1 MDYGQLFSL
10 KFWEQIFFSDGFN
23 IHFFISI
30 IDILL
35 VWFIIYKLIKI
46 VKDTRIVQII
56 KGIAVFFIARI
67 LSEMIGLTTI
77 TWLMNQ
83 VITYGVITCI
93 IIFQPEARLL
103 LEQLGRTTKVFN
115 KRKITSVDTRHIEAY
130 EQAVSYMAKRK
141 IGALI
146 TIEQTQ
152 KLSEYA
158 ATGIALDA
166 DITAELLINIFIP
179 NTPLHDGAVIIQND
193 KISVASAY
201 LPLSENQ
208 NISKEFGTRH
218 RAAIGIS
225 EVTDALTII
234 VSEET
239 GEISLTKNGL
249 FIPHLNLNDFVE
261 RLKKELAIPDQNQ
274 AKPSFLEQF
283 FDLRGKHSDE

>member
-1 MDYGQLFSL
+1 MDYNQLFSL
-10 KFWEQIFFSDGFN
+10 DFWRQVFFPDGFSF
-23 IHFFISI
+23 HFLVSL
-30 IDILL
+30 IDIAL
-35 VWFIIYKLIKI
+35 VWYVIYKLIKI

-56 KGIAVFFIARI
+56 KGIALFFIARI
-67 LSEMIGLTTI
+67 LSEIIGLTTV

-83 VITYGVITCI
+83 VITYGVIACI

-115 KRKITSVDTRHIEAY
+115 KRRVTSPEARHIEAY
-130 EQAVSYMAKRK
+130 EHAVAYMAKRK

-146 TIEQTQ
+146 TIEQSQ
-152 KLSEYA
+152 NLSEHVS
-158 ATGIALDA
+158 TGIRLDA

-179 NTPLHDGAVIIQND
+179 NTPLHDGAVIVQKD

-201 LPLSENQ
+201 LPLSENP

-225 EVTDALTII
+225 EATDALTII

-239 GEISLTKNGL
+239 GEISLTKNGI
-249 FIPHLNLNDFVE
+249 FIPHLNMEGFVNQ
-261 RLKKELAIPDQNQ
+261 LKSEL
-274 AKPSFLEQF
+274 LEPEQDHKKNSLFEHF
-283 FDLRGKHSDE
+283 FDLRRKHSDE

>member
-1 MDYGQLFSL
+1 MDYEQLFNVN
-10 KFWEQIFFSDGFN
+10 FWQQVFFPNGFN
-23 IHFFISI
+23 LHFLISL
-30 IDILL
+30 IDIVI
-35 VWFIIYKLIKI
+35 VWYVIFKLIKI
-46 VKDTRIVQII
+46 VKDTRIVQIL
-56 KGIAVFFIARI
+56 KGLALFFVVRI
-67 LSEMIGLTTI
+67 VSEIVGLTTV

-83 VITYGVITCI
+83 VITYGVIACI

-115 KRKITSVDTRHIEAY
+115 KKETLTPDARHIEAY
-130 EQAVSYMAKRK
+130 EKAVSYMARRK

-152 KLSEYA
+152 KLSEYT
-158 ATGIALDA
+158 ATGIRLDA

-179 NTPLHDGAVIIQND
+179 NTPLHDGAVIVQGD
-193 KISVASAY
+193 KVTVASAY
-201 LPLSENQ
+201 LPLTENP

-239 GEISLTKNGL
+239 GEISLTKNGI
-249 FIPHLNLNDFVE
+249 FIPHLDMKEFADQLNN
-261 RLKKELAIPDQNQ
+261 ELLDVGHIGNKSP
-274 AKPSFLEQF
+274 FFEQF
-283 FDLRGKHSDE
+283 FDLRRKHSDE